1 MRRFLQIRWVAALL
15 VVAGVVCFF
24 GFRSGDSRN
33 FRIAKNLDVF
43 NSIVKEL
50 DMFYVDTINSD
61 KTIREG
67 IDAMLYSLDPY
78 TAYYPE
84 DDQSELEQMLKN
96 SYGGIGSIITWNAKL
111 KRSMI
116 AEPYENVPAAKV
128 GLKAGDVL
136 MEIDCKDLAVK
147 NNQEVSEM
155 LRGQVGTSFKLK
167 VQRPGTE
174 KLLEFDIVRRSI
186 QLPFI
191 PYYTVLDNNIGYI
204 NLSTFSG
211 TPSREFKQAFLDLK
225 KKGITSLVIDLRNN
239 GGGLLEE
246 SIEIAN
252 FFLPRGKTLVT
263 TKGKTKQACN
273 TYKTLREPLD
283 LEMPLAVLVNGGTAS
298 SSEILAGSLQDLD
311 RAVIIGNRTF
321 GKGLVQT
328 PRPLPYGG
336 TIKLTTSKYYI
347 PSGRCVQAIDYKH
360 RNEDGSV
367 GRIPDSLTTV
377 FHTAA
382 GREVRDGGGIT
393 PDITVKQEKL
403 PNILFYLVNDN
414 LIFNYATDYCLKHP
428 AIPSAEKFK
437 VTDADYA
444 DFKAMVKKAD
454 FKYDQQTEKILKNL
468 KEMAEFEGYLA
479 DASEEFKALERKL
492 RHNLDRDLDH
502 FSKEI
507 KAMIAIEIVKRYYYQ
522 RGSIIEQLKD
532 DDDLKEAVKILTAPA
547 KYKEMLSLPVVSVGK

>member
-116 AEPYENVPAAKV
+116 AEPYENMPAAKV

-136 MEIDCKDLAVK
+136 MEIDGKDLAGK

-211 TPSREFKQAFLDLK
+211 NPSREFKQAFLDLK

-382 GREVRDGGGIT
+382 GREVRDGGGII